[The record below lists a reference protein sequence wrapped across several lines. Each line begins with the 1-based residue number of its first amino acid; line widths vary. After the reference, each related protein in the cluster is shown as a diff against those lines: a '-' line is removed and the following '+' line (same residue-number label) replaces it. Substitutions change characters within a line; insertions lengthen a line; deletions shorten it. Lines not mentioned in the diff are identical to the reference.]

1 MNICLSNLS
10 YKSTFCL
17 MFEMRQLLD
26 STEYLVDRRVDIVGM
41 QLQIIQLGLSES
53 NPTQFL
59 IVMLQPF

>member
-1 MNICLSNLS
+1 
-10 YKSTFCL
+10 

-26 STEYLVDRRVDIVGM
+26 SIEYLVDRRVDIVGM

-53 NPTQFL
+53 NPTQFP